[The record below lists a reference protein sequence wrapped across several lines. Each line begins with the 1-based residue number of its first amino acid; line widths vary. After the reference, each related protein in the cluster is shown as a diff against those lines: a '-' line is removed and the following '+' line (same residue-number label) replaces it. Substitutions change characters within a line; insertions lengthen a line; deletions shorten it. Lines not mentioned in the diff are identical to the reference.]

1 MLQKDA
7 STKIPRKDFK
17 GDLPKN
23 EDGWIKYVNDLHDQ
37 GINVRQKYELSW
49 TFNHAYAKGYQD
61 IVFNYKTG
69 RIEVPKTMARPLT
82 VNKIGSF
89 LDARLSKLTKQ
100 RPIPRVIPSTG
111 DNEDVNAAKYSD
123 HVLMHLWRKTEIEAE
138 YESYIMMGLTY
149 GTSFMRVLWD
159 PFGGDYFKRA
169 TGKDE
174 EILEIQDGA
183 IKEEKI
189 FLGEVSTKAISPFS
203 MIPANENIREIK
215 DQPWIMERTFHS
227 VSDLEKFYPHL
238 RGKLLGKAKNRSE
251 RTDYEGVI
259 ARLGSPVSSAIGSAI
274 FNVHDSINDEVL
286 CKKLWIKPNSQYEN
300 GLVVIVVGDQ
310 LAHIGPFPH
319 DYGPNIYPYVKFTE
333 RTDGV
338 HFWEQATVERLLS
351 IQKAYNRLK
360 QKKLKNIY
368 LMSAGKWLI
377 AKGSQIA
384 EDSLTDEEGEVI
396 EYNSSVN
403 PPTQAGL
410 APLPN
415 YAVEM
420 ARELTSDFRTVSGQS
435 DTPTNLPPG
444 VTASV
449 AMETLAELSDEIINP
464 ILKRLSRCMARV
476 AKAQLLI
483 MNEEYIEPRKVAI
496 IGEGNSYG
504 VQYISAADL
513 KHNTDVHIE
522 VESMF
527 PSFRGNKQQR
537 LLELWDRRIITDPA
551 TFLKAY
557 RFGNLDEILSEIE
570 ETDDPVWLDIAQLK
584 KGKMPEITPWQ
595 NHMAYFKIISKWVQ
609 TPEFMGLIPER
620 KQMTLDLLQGHLR
633 FLLQSLPNR
642 GAETPQT
649 NQAAVGTPFGPQKTA
664 GSPGTGGPT

>member
-1 MLQKDA
+1 
-7 STKIPRKDFK
+7 
-17 GDLPKN
+17 
-23 EDGWIKYVNDLHDQ
+23 
-37 GINVRQKYELSW
+37 
-49 TFNHAYAKGYQD
+49 
-61 IVFNYKTG
+61 
-69 RIEVPKTMARPLT
+69 
-82 VNKIGSF
+82 
-89 LDARLSKLTKQ
+89 
-100 RPIPRVIPSTG
+100 
-111 DNEDVNAAKYSD
+111 
-123 HVLMHLWRKTEIEAE
+123 
-138 YESYIMMGLTY
+138 
-149 GTSFMRVLWD
+149 
-159 PFGGDYFKRA
+159 
-169 TGKDE
+169 
-174 EILEIQDGA
+174 
-183 IKEEKI
+183 
-189 FLGEVSTKAISPFS
+189 
-203 MIPANENIREIK
+203 
-215 DQPWIMERTFHS
+215 
-227 VSDLEKFYPHL
+227 
-238 RGKLLGKAKNRSE
+238 
-251 RTDYEGVI
+251 
-259 ARLGSPVSSAIGSAI
+259 
-274 FNVHDSINDEVL
+274 
-286 CKKLWIKPNSQYEN
+286 
-300 GLVVIVVGDQ
+300 
-310 LAHIGPFPH
+310 
-319 DYGPNIYPYVKFTE
+319 
-333 RTDGV
+333 
-338 HFWEQATVERLLS
+338 
-351 IQKAYNRLK
+351 
-360 QKKLKNIY
+360 
-368 LMSAGKWLI
+368 MSAGKWLI

>member
-49 TFNHAYAKGYQD
+49 TLNHAYAKGYQD

-149 GTSFMRVLWD
+149 GTSFMRVLWN

-169 TGKDE
+169 AGKEE
-174 EILEIQDGA
+174 EILEIQDGE

-189 FLGEVSTKAISPFS
+189 FLGEVDTKAISPFS
-203 MIPANENIREIK
+203 IIPANENIREIK
-215 DQPWIMERTFHS
+215 DQPWMMERTFHS

-238 RGKLLGKAKNRSE
+238 RGKLIGKAKNRSE

-300 GLVVIVVGDQ
+300 GVVVIVVGDQ
-310 LAHIGPFPH
+310 LAHIGAFPH

-403 PPTQAGL
+403 PPAQAGL

-420 ARELTSDFRTVSGQS
+420 ARELTMDFRTVSGQS

-464 ILKRLSRCMARV
+464 ILKRLGRCMTRV

-483 MNEEYIEPRKVAI
+483 INEEYIEPRKVAI
-496 IGEGNSYG
+496 VGEGNSYG

-537 LLELWDRRIITDPA
+537 LLELWDRRIITDPS

-609 TPEFMGLIPER
+609 TPEFMAMIPER
-620 KQMTLDLLQGHLR
+620 KQMALDLLQGHLS

-649 NQAAVGTPFGPQKTA
+649 NQAAVGTPFGPQKTV
-664 GSPGTGGPT
+664 GSPGAGGPT

>member
-49 TFNHAYAKGYQD
+49 TLNHAYAKGYQD

-169 TGKDE
+169 TGRDE

>member
-1 MLQKDA
+1 
-7 STKIPRKDFK
+7 
-17 GDLPKN
+17 
-23 EDGWIKYVNDLHDQ
+23 
-37 GINVRQKYELSW
+37 
-49 TFNHAYAKGYQD
+49 
-61 IVFNYKTG
+61 
-69 RIEVPKTMARPLT
+69 
-82 VNKIGSF
+82 
-89 LDARLSKLTKQ
+89 
-100 RPIPRVIPSTG
+100 
-111 DNEDVNAAKYSD
+111 
-123 HVLMHLWRKTEIEAE
+123 
-138 YESYIMMGLTY
+138 
-149 GTSFMRVLWD
+149 MRVLWN

-169 TGKDE
+169 AGKEE
-174 EILEIQDGA
+174 EILEIQDGE

-189 FLGEVSTKAISPFS
+189 FLGEVDSKAISPFS
-203 MIPANENIREIK
+203 IIPANENIREIK

-238 RGKLLGKAKNRSE
+238 RGKLIGKAKNRSE

-300 GLVVIVVGDQ
+300 GVVVIIVGDQ
-310 LAHIGPFPH
+310 LAHIGAFPH

-420 ARELTSDFRTVSGQS
+420 ARELTMDFRTVSGQS

-464 ILKRLSRCMARV
+464 ILKRLGRCMTRV

-483 MNEEYIEPRKVAI
+483 INEEYIEPRKVAI
-496 IGEGNSYG
+496 VGEGNSYG

-649 NQAAVGTPFGPQKTA
+649 NQAAVGTPFAPQKTA

>member
-49 TFNHAYAKGYQD
+49 TLNHAYAKGYQD

-149 GTSFMRVLWD
+149 GTSFMRVLWN

-169 TGKDE
+169 TGRDE

-203 MIPANENIREIK
+203 LIPANENIREIK

-238 RGKLLGKAKNRSE
+238 RGKLLGKAKNRTE

-286 CKKLWIKPNSQYEN
+286 CKKLWIKPSSQYEN
-300 GLVVIVVGDQ
+300 GLVVIVVGD
-310 LAHIGPFPH
+310 
-319 DYGPNIYPYVKFTE
+319 
-333 RTDGV
+333 
-338 HFWEQATVERLLS
+338 
-351 IQKAYNRLK
+351 
-360 QKKLKNIY
+360 
-368 LMSAGKWLI
+368 
-377 AKGSQIA
+377 
-384 EDSLTDEEGEVI
+384 
-396 EYNSSVN
+396 
-403 PPTQAGL
+403 
-410 APLPN
+410 
-415 YAVEM
+415 
-420 ARELTSDFRTVSGQS
+420 
-435 DTPTNLPPG
+435 
-444 VTASV
+444 
-449 AMETLAELSDEIINP
+449 
-464 ILKRLSRCMARV
+464 
-476 AKAQLLI
+476 
-483 MNEEYIEPRKVAI
+483 
-496 IGEGNSYG
+496 
-504 VQYISAADL
+504 
-513 KHNTDVHIE
+513 
-522 VESMF
+522 
-527 PSFRGNKQQR
+527 
-537 LLELWDRRIITDPA
+537 
-551 TFLKAY
+551 
-557 RFGNLDEILSEIE
+557 
-570 ETDDPVWLDIAQLK
+570 
-584 KGKMPEITPWQ
+584 
-595 NHMAYFKIISKWVQ
+595 
-609 TPEFMGLIPER
+609 
-620 KQMTLDLLQGHLR
+620 
-633 FLLQSLPNR
+633 
-642 GAETPQT
+642 
-649 NQAAVGTPFGPQKTA
+649 
-664 GSPGTGGPT
+664 

>member
-49 TFNHAYAKGYQD
+49 TLNHAYAKGYQD

-123 HVLMHLWRKTEIEAE
+123 HVLMHLWRKTELEAE

-149 GTSFMRVLWD
+149 GTSFMRVLWN

-169 TGKDE
+169 AGKEE
-174 EILEIQDGA
+174 EILEIQDGE

-189 FLGEVSTKAISPFS
+189 FLGEVDSKAISPFS
-203 MIPANENIREIK
+203 IIPANENIREIK
-215 DQPWIMERTFHS
+215 DQPWMMERTFHS

-238 RGKLLGKAKNRSE
+238 RGKLIGKAKNRSE

-300 GLVVIVVGDQ
+300 GVVVIIVGDQ
-310 LAHIGPFPH
+310 LAHIGAFPH

-420 ARELTSDFRTVSGQS
+420 ARELTMDFRTVSGQS

-464 ILKRLSRCMARV
+464 ILKRLGRCMTRV

-483 MNEEYIEPRKVAI
+483 INEEYIEPRKVAI
-496 IGEGNSYG
+496 VGEGNSYG

-537 LLELWDRRIITDPA
+537 LLELWDRRIITDPS

-609 TPEFMGLIPER
+609 TPEFSAMIPER
-620 KQMTLDLLQGHLR
+620 KQMTLDLLQGHLS

-642 GAETPQT
+642 GGETPQT
-649 NQAAVGTPFGPQKTA
+649 NQAAVGTPFGPQKTV
-664 GSPGTGGPT
+664 GSPGAGGPT

>member
-49 TFNHAYAKGYQD
+49 TLNHAYAKGYQD

-149 GTSFMRVLWD
+149 GTSFMRVLWN

-169 TGKDE
+169 TGRDE

-203 MIPANENIREIK
+203 LIPANENIREIK

-238 RGKLLGKAKNRSE
+238 RGKLLGKAKNRTE

-319 DYGPNIYPYVKFTE
+319 DYGPNIYPYIKFTE

-420 ARELTSDFRTVSGQS
+420 ARELTADFRTVSGQS

-483 MNEEYIEPRKVAI
+483 INDEYIEPRKVAI

-504 VQYISAADL
+504 VHYISAADL

-595 NHMAYFKIISKWVQ
+595 NHMVYFKIISKWVQ
-609 TPEFMGLIPER
+609 TPEFMSLIPER

>member
-49 TFNHAYAKGYQD
+49 TLNHAYAKGYQD

-123 HVLMHLWRKTEIEAE
+123 HVLMHLWRKTELEAE

-149 GTSFMRVLWD
+149 GTSFMRVLWN

-169 TGKDE
+169 AGKEE
-174 EILEIQDGA
+174 EILEIQDGE

-189 FLGEVSTKAISPFS
+189 FLGEVDSKAISPFS
-203 MIPANENIREIK
+203 IIPANENIREIK
-215 DQPWIMERTFHS
+215 DQPWMMERTFHS

-238 RGKLLGKAKNRSE
+238 RGKLIGKAKNRSE

-300 GLVVIVVGDQ
+300 GVVVIIVGDQ
-310 LAHIGPFPH
+310 LAHIGAFPH

-420 ARELTSDFRTVSGQS
+420 ARELTMDFRTVSGQS

-464 ILKRLSRCMARV
+464 ILKRLGRCMTRV

-483 MNEEYIEPRKVAI
+483 INEEYIEPRKVAI
-496 IGEGNSYG
+496 VGEGNSYG

-527 PSFRGNKQQR
+527 PSFRGNAQQR
-537 LLELWDRRIITDPA
+537 LLELWDRRIITDPS

-633 FLLQSLPNR
+633 FLLKSLPNE
-642 GAETPQT
+642 GATTPQT
-649 NQAAVGTPFGPQKTA
+649 NQAAVGTPFGPQKTV
-664 GSPGTGGPT
+664 GSPGAGGPT

>member
-49 TFNHAYAKGYQD
+49 TLNHAYAKGYQD

-169 TGKDE
+169 TGRDE

-420 ARELTSDFRTVSGQS
+420 ARELTADFRTVSGQS

>member
-49 TFNHAYAKGYQD
+49 TLNHAYAKGYQD

-149 GTSFMRVLWD
+149 GTSFMRVLWN

-169 TGKDE
+169 TGRDE

-203 MIPANENIREIK
+203 LIPANENIREIK

-238 RGKLLGKAKNRSE
+238 RGKLLGKAKNRTE

-319 DYGPNIYPYVKFTE
+319 DYGPNIYPYIKFTE

-420 ARELTSDFRTVSGQS
+420 ARELTADFRTVSGQS

-483 MNEEYIEPRKVAI
+483 INDEYIEPRKVAI

-504 VQYISAADL
+504 VHYISAADL

-609 TPEFMGLIPER
+609 TPEFMSLIPER

>member
-49 TFNHAYAKGYQD
+49 TLNHAYAKGYQD

-149 GTSFMRVLWD
+149 GTSFMRVLWN

-169 TGKDE
+169 TGRDE

-203 MIPANENIREIK
+203 LIPANENIREIK

-238 RGKLLGKAKNRSE
+238 RGKLLGKAKNRTE

-420 ARELTSDFRTVSGQS
+420 ARELTADFRTVSGQS

-483 MNEEYIEPRKVAI
+483 INDEYIEPRKVAI

-504 VQYISAADL
+504 VHYISAADL

-609 TPEFMGLIPER
+609 TPEFMSLIPER